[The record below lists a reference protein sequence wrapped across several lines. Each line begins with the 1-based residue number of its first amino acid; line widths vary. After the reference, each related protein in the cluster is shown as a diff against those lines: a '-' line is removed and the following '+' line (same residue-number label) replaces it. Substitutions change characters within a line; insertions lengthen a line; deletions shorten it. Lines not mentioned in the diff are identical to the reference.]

1 MNWIVTLKLMSKT
14 NLCPCFGAKLV
25 KGVQTK
31 ESPEWLRTFLMA
43 SGIKPINNIVDI
55 SNFVMLETGQ
65 PIHMYDYDKL
75 KEKRFVIKTGFHQ
88 RAVLLD
94 GKEYEILPEDI
105 IVSTDQGIGCV
116 AGVMG
121 GDDTKIDENTVNI
134 VIEAAHSMGLH

>member
-1 MNWIVTLKLMSKT
+1 M
-14 NLCPCFGAKLV
+14 
-25 KGVQTK
+25 KGVTTK

-88 RAVLLD
+88 KATLLD

-105 IVSTDQGIGCV
+105 IVSTLRELDV
-116 AGVMG
+116 LLASWVVM
-121 GDDTKIDENTVNI
+121 TQRLMKIQ
-134 VIEAAHSMGLH
+134 